1 MFLIKSVSDFALFG
15 VVGVTL
21 IKCLFLAFASVL

>member
-1 MFLIKSVSDFALFG
+1 MSLIKSVSDFALFG

-21 IKCLFLAFASVL
+21 IKSPFLAFASLL